1 MGEGLSS
8 EYAMTFEAFEKLH
21 QEEHVPMIVD
31 KLVGKTRFVATKVVA
46 TPDGTPPPFYRIAE
60 VHFPSLEA
68 LQACAQ
74 SAGGKNPRPC
84 CRNLEWW
91 RPDFSGRGRANV
103 YFWQPFRVGPDKSAR
118 VTLIYISAV
127 IAKKTL

>member
-46 TPDGTPPPFYRIAE
+46 RPRMGHRRRSTESPRSISRPWRHCKRVRSPPVVKKPSPMLSKSRVVAPRLFWSRKSKRLFLAAVPCGT
-60 VHFPSLEA
+60 
-68 LQACAQ
+68 
-74 SAGGKNPRPC
+74 G
-84 CRNLEWW
+84 
-91 RPDFSGRGRANV
+91 
-103 YFWQPFRVGPDKSAR
+103 
-118 VTLIYISAV
+118 
-127 IAKKTL
+127 